1 MTGEKILEYMD
12 EIKNDLNELISIRS
26 VSCEGDKLPEKALD
40 YILGRAE
47 EMGFEVKKTGN
58 IAGHIEYGSGE
69 EIAAV
74 LAHVDVVP
82 AGEGWSVEP
91 FALTEKDG
99 RLYGRGV
106 VDDKGPTITALYCL
120 KALKDSGI
128 NPQRRIRL
136 II

>member
-40 YILGRAE
+40 YIFGRAE

-91 FALTEKDG
+91 FALTEKEVQE
-99 RLYGRGV
+99 L
-106 VDDKGPTITALYCL
+106 ALFEGGELSDEQLDYIAGGFQYAGTGFSDL
-120 KALKDSGI
+120 TL
-128 NPQRRIRL
+128 
-136 II
+136 